1 MSFNTSTTT
10 NSQAKW
16 ILREQNKDGVF
27 RDYLK
32 LNRFSKNPVF
42 EIHSLGKGSYELDVR
57 DLLLFFLYK

>member
-1 MSFNTSTTT
+1 MSNG
-10 NSQAKW
+10 QAKW

-42 EIHSLGKGSYELDVR
+42 EIHSLSKGIYELDVKSR
-57 DLLLFFLYK
+57 KDFFF

>member
-1 MSFNTSTTT
+1 MSNG
-10 NSQAKW
+10 QAKW

-42 EIHSLGKGSYELDVR
+42 EIHSLSKGIYELDVKSR
-57 DLLLFFLYK
+57 KDFFFLINCF